1 MRRQRGDVRVLV
13 VVEIAQRA
21 GPCTWKVGRS
31 GQARR
36 RRRHGQWGEEEMGA
50 RRQGAMT
57 VVDVDRGGLTMQS
70 CRVRRASSIPR
81 PRASEASV
89 DRALSVSSGGL
100 LFANIYR
107 HTPYRA
113 AAQGL
118 PQEHSP
124 GVSVHTATRAASRR
138 QTRAVYITLYRHL
151 ASSLDHSPVLQISDP
166 SREPQSS
173 PLTALLTLSEK

>member
-1 MRRQRGDVRVLV
+1 MRRQRGDVGVLV
-13 VVEIAQRA
+13 VVEVAQRA
-21 GPCTWKVGRS
+21 GPRAWNEGRG

-36 RRRHGQWGEEEMGA
+36 RRRHKQGEGEMGA

-57 VVDVDRGGLTMQS
+57 VVDVDRGGLTVQS

-89 DRALSVSSGGL
+89 DRALSVSGGL
-100 LFANIYR
+100 LFAKIYR

-151 ASSLDHSPVLQISDP
+151 ASSLDHSPVLQVSDP
-166 SREPQSS
+166 SRELQSS